1 MASPPEGDLFCKDS
15 GETANERPPIFVGAS
30 VCRRTLQRLAA
41 HMPSVA
47 QSGMSRAFSSGQSE
61 PQVVGKA
68 LGVEEPTE
76 DAARPPGL
84 PPEEPIAM
92 RLSAHL
98 LERLQDIVSILAGV
112 LLVTLAAI
120 VLGSAVVDFARSVG
134 SEPLITG
141 ATRFLDR
148 VLLVLI
154 LVEIVHTVVLSVRAH
169 TLVPEPFLIVG
180 LVAVIRR
187 ILLIVGEELPIEP
200 LQFGLLI
207 AMVAV
212 FVASLVVV
220 RLLAR
225 NGEQ

>member
-1 MASPPEGDLFCKDS
+1 
-15 GETANERPPIFVGAS
+15 
-30 VCRRTLQRLAA
+30 
-41 HMPSVA
+41 
-47 QSGMSRAFSSGQSE
+47 
-61 PQVVGKA
+61 
-68 LGVEEPTE
+68 
-76 DAARPPGL
+76 
-84 PPEEPIAM
+84 M

-98 LERLQDIVSILAGV
+98 LERLQDIVSIVAGV